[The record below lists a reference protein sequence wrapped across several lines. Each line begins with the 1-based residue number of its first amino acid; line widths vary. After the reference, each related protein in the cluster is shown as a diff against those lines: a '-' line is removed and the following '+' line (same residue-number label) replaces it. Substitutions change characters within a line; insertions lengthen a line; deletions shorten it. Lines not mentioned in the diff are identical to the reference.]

1 MLHNIYLMKQIPLL
15 QSLSEEDMLDKLR
28 NGTFKVTRYKKNSI
42 VHFDGEKCTKFEVI
56 LSGKIAVDHIDESG
70 RLLTISEFNTN
81 DIIGGN
87 LVFSKQPYY
96 PMTIS
101 TQLTTEIL
109 EIEREA
115 LFDLLCQNP
124 FFLRAY
130 LEVVSDNA
138 YILGNKIKHYTNKT
152 IRESVMYYLN
162 YESKKQKSSH
172 IILNMTKKAL
182 AEKIGVQR
190 TSLSRELAK
199 MRNDGL
205 IEFDRESITLL
216 E

>member
-138 YILGNKIKHYTNKT
+138 YILGNKIKHYINKT
-152 IRESVMYYLN
+152 ISERVIY
-162 YESKKQKSSH
+162 
-172 IILNMTKKAL
+172 
-182 AEKIGVQR
+182 
-190 TSLSRELAK
+190 
-199 MRNDGL
+199 
-205 IEFDRESITLL
+205 
-216 E
+216 